1 MDTTR
6 SLGRQPQRLL
16 LTPEEVA
23 QAVQG
28 SRARLYELLAR
39 NDIKS
44 LKIGRSRRVP
54 VAEVQRWIDQ
64 QLAAQG
70 HEPAASAAE

>member
-1 MDTTR
+1 MDRTR
-6 SLGRQPQRLL
+6 STGGQPLRLL

-23 QAVQG
+23 QAVHV

-39 NDIKS
+39 DEIKS

-54 VAEVQRWIDQ
+54 VAEVQRWIDRQ
-64 QLAAQG
+64 MAAQG
-70 HEPAASAAE
+70 HEPAT